1 MTKATHKRLG
11 DFIRA
16 VDVRNRELKVTNL
29 LGVSISKE
37 FMPSVA
43 NVIGTD
49 LSNGKNYLV
58 NIRLIQKLIDINQ
71 GNEKG
76 IPVFIEP

>member
-1 MTKATHKRLG
+1 MTKAAHKRLG

-49 LSNGKNYLV
+49 LSNDKNYLV

>member
-1 MTKATHKRLG
+1 MTKAAHKRLC

-49 LSNGKNYLV
+49 LSNDKNYLV

-71 GNEKG
+71 DNEKG

>member
-1 MTKATHKRLG
+1 MTKAAHKRLG

-49 LSNGKNYLV
+49 LSNDKNYQQRAV
-58 NIRLIQKLIDINQ
+58 RLQFDAGQ
-71 GNEKG
+71 S
-76 IPVFIEP
+76 

>member
-1 MTKATHKRLG
+1 MTKAAHKRLG

-49 LSNGKNYLV
+49 LSNDKNYLV

-71 GNEKG
+71 DNEKG
-76 IPVFIEP
+76 IPGFIEP

>member
-1 MTKATHKRLG
+1 MTKAAHKRLG

-49 LSNGKNYLV
+49 LSNDKNYPV

-71 GNEKG
+71 DNEKG

>member
-1 MTKATHKRLG
+1 MTKAAHKRLG

-49 LSNGKNYLV
+49 LSNDKNYHV

>member
-1 MTKATHKRLG
+1 MTKAAHKRLG

-49 LSNGKNYLV
+49 LSNDKNYLV

-71 GNEKG
+71 DNEKG